1 MVIITK
7 SGNKLK
13 VKDEATA
20 LDMVEKNAG
29 WKIEGENETPTKPSR
44 KKSEPTD

>member
-1 MVIITK
+1 MVVITK
-7 SGNKLK
+7 SGNKLF

-29 WKIEGENETPTKPSR
+29 WKIEGENENPAKPSR